1 MCVCVCVLQVLGRS
15 KRTQVFQRTQGRV
28 ATPLNQDTWR
38 KKDKGEDEE
47 EGLLRVSKRRVRAE
61 REREEWKE
69 KVREQKQR
77 RVREE

>member
-1 MCVCVCVLQVLGRS
+1 
-15 KRTQVFQRTQGRV
+15 V